1 MENTGNWSKT
11 NFVWGLKIMIFT
23 LNEFELW
30 PRMEPKLLG
39 LQ

>member
-11 NFVWGLKIMIFT
+11 NFVWGLNIMVFI
-23 LNEFELW
+23 LNEFKLC